1 MLFVKII
8 LVLILVLCLLYIL
21 NIFYYNIHIFMNS
34 KIVGNVKL
42 NLSLRINEYYIK
54 STLNKKTNYQSSSF

>member
-1 MLFVKII
+1 
-8 LVLILVLCLLYIL
+8 
-21 NIFYYNIHIFMNS
+21 MNS